1 MAVCLL
7 QTWEV
12 REMKTNVILLLF
24 GLTTMMGLMTGCQS
38 TAPISLNSFK
48 PAEATFSSSPNSSAS
63 LVTLGQTEQFD
74 KIVQQAPGVVLV
86 DFYADWCKPCQTQGK
101 ILKGLKTTA
110 SANQAQI
117 VKVNVDQHP
126 ALAQKF
132 QANALPTLL
141 VLKRGKVVERRQGL
155 TSAAEITSLLK
166 R

>member
-1 MAVCLL
+1 
-7 QTWEV
+7 
-12 REMKTNVILLLF
+12 MKIYVIMLLF
-24 GLTTMMGLMTGCQS
+24 GLTTIGLMTGCQT

-48 PAEATFSSSPNSSAS
+48 SSAEFTTFSSNQNAS
-63 LVTLGQTEQFD
+63 LITLGRTEQFNE
-74 KIVQQAPGVVLV
+74 IVQQAPGVVLV
-86 DFYADWCKPCQTQGK
+86 DFYADWCKPCQKQGE
-101 ILKGLKTTA
+101 ILKGIGTTA

-155 TSAAEITSLLK
+155 TNAAEITSLLK

>member
-1 MAVCLL
+1 
-7 QTWEV
+7 
-12 REMKTNVILLLF
+12 MKIYVIMLLF
-24 GLTTMMGLMTGCQS
+24 GLTTIGLMTGCQT

-48 PAEATFSSSPNSSAS
+48 SSAEFTTFSSNQNAS
-63 LVTLGQTEQFD
+63 LITLGRTEQFNE
-74 KIVQQAPGVVLV
+74 IVQRAPGVVLV
-86 DFYADWCKPCQTQGK
+86 DFYADWCKPCQKQGE
-101 ILKGLKTTA
+101 ILKGLGTTA
-110 SANQAQI
+110 SANHAQI

-155 TSAAEITSLLK
+155 TNAAEITSLLK

>member
-1 MAVCLL
+1 
-7 QTWEV
+7 
-12 REMKTNVILLLF
+12 MKTNVIVLLF
-24 GLTTMMGLMTGCQS
+24 GLTTIGLLTGCQS

-48 PAEATFSSSPNSSAS
+48 PSAEFATFSSNQNAS
-63 LVTLGQTEQFD
+63 LITLGRTEQFNE
-74 KIVQQAPGVVLV
+74 IVQQAPGVVLV
-86 DFYADWCKPCQTQGK
+86 DFYADWCKPCQKQGE
-101 ILKGLKTTA
+101 ILKGLGTTA

-155 TSAAEITSLLK
+155 TNAAEITSLLK

>member
-1 MAVCLL
+1 
-7 QTWEV
+7 
-12 REMKTNVILLLF
+12 MKIYVIMLLF
-24 GLTTMMGLMTGCQS
+24 GLTTIGLMTGCQT

-48 PAEATFSSSPNSSAS
+48 SSAEFTTFSSNQNAS
-63 LVTLGQTEQFD
+63 LITLGRTEQFNE
-74 KIVQQAPGVVLV
+74 IVQQAPGVVLV
-86 DFYADWCKPCQTQGK
+86 DFYADWCKPCQKQGE
-101 ILKGLKTTA
+101 ILKGLGTTA

-155 TSAAEITSLLK
+155 TNAAEITSLLK

>member
-1 MAVCLL
+1 
-7 QTWEV
+7 
-12 REMKTNVILLLF
+12 MKTNVIMLLF
-24 GLTTMMGLMTGCQS
+24 GLTTIGLLTGCQS

-48 PAEATFSSSPNSSAS
+48 PSAEFATFSSNQNAS
-63 LVTLGQTEQFD
+63 LITLGRTEQFSE
-74 KIVQQAPGVVLV
+74 IVQQAPGVVLV
-86 DFYADWCKPCQTQGK
+86 DFYADWCKPCQKQGE
-101 ILKGLKTTA
+101 ILKGLGTTA
-110 SANQAQI
+110 GANQAQI

-155 TSAAEITSLLK
+155 TNAAEITSLLK

>member
-1 MAVCLL
+1 
-7 QTWEV
+7 
-12 REMKTNVILLLF
+12 
-24 GLTTMMGLMTGCQS
+24 MTGCQT

-48 PAEATFSSSPNSSAS
+48 SSAEFTTFSSNQNAS
-63 LVTLGQTEQFD
+63 LITLGRTEQFNE
-74 KIVQQAPGVVLV
+74 IVQQAPGVVLV
-86 DFYADWCKPCQTQGK
+86 DFYADWCKPCQKQGE
-101 ILKGLKTTA
+101 ILKGLGTTA

-155 TSAAEITSLLK
+155 TNAAEITSLLK

>member
-1 MAVCLL
+1 
-7 QTWEV
+7 
-12 REMKTNVILLLF
+12 MKIYVIMLLF
-24 GLTTMMGLMTGCQS
+24 GLTTIGLMTGCQT

-48 PAEATFSSSPNSSAS
+48 SSAEFTTFSSNQNAS
-63 LVTLGQTEQFD
+63 LITLGRTEQFNE
-74 KIVQQAPGVVLV
+74 IVQQAPGVVLV
-86 DFYADWCKPCQTQGK
+86 DFYADWCKPCQKQGE
-101 ILKGLKTTA
+101 ILKGLGTTA

-117 VKVNVDQHP
+117 VKVNVDQRP

-155 TSAAEITSLLK
+155 TNAAEITSLLK

>member
-1 MAVCLL
+1 M
-7 QTWEV
+7 
-12 REMKTNVILLLF
+12 LLF
-24 GLTTMMGLMTGCQS
+24 GLTTIGLMTGCQT

-48 PAEATFSSSPNSSAS
+48 SSAEFTTFSSNQNAS
-63 LVTLGQTEQFD
+63 LITLGRTEQFNE
-74 KIVQQAPGVVLV
+74 IVQQAPGVVLV
-86 DFYADWCKPCQTQGK
+86 DFYADWCKPCQKQGE
-101 ILKGLKTTA
+101 ILKGLGTTA

-155 TSAAEITSLLK
+155 TNAAEITSLLK

>member
-1 MAVCLL
+1 
-7 QTWEV
+7 
-12 REMKTNVILLLF
+12 MKTNVIVLLF

-63 LVTLGQTEQFD
+63 LVTLGQTEQF
-74 KIVQQAPGVVLV
+74 A
-86 DFYADWCKPCQTQGK
+86 
-101 ILKGLKTTA
+101 A

-117 VKVNVDQHP
+117 VKVTVDQHP

>member
-1 MAVCLL
+1 
-7 QTWEV
+7 
-12 REMKTNVILLLF
+12 MKIYVIMLLF
-24 GLTTMMGLMTGCQS
+24 GLTTIGLMTGCQT

-48 PAEATFSSSPNSSAS
+48 SSAEFTTFSSNQNAS
-63 LVTLGQTEQFD
+63 LITLGRTEQFNE
-74 KIVQQAPGVVLV
+74 IVQQAPGVVLV
-86 DFYADWCKPCQTQGK
+86 DFYADWCKPCQKQGE
-101 ILKGLKTTA
+101 ILKGLGTTA

-155 TSAAEITSLLK
+155 TTAAEITSLLK

>member
-1 MAVCLL
+1 
-7 QTWEV
+7 
-12 REMKTNVILLLF
+12 MKIYVIMLLF
-24 GLTTMMGLMTGCQS
+24 GLTTIGLMTGCQT

-48 PAEATFSSSPNSSAS
+48 SSAEFTTFSSNQNAS
-63 LVTLGQTEQFD
+63 LVTLGRTEQFNE
-74 KIVQQAPGVVLV
+74 IVQQAPGVVLV
-86 DFYADWCKPCQTQGK
+86 DFYADWCKPCQKQGE
-101 ILKGLKTTA
+101 ILKGLGTTA

-155 TSAAEITSLLK
+155 TNAAEITSLLK

>member
-1 MAVCLL
+1 
-7 QTWEV
+7 
-12 REMKTNVILLLF
+12 
-24 GLTTMMGLMTGCQS
+24 MMGLMTGCQS

-117 VKVNVDQHP
+117 VKVNVDKHP

-132 QANALPTLL
+132 KANTLPTIL
-141 VLKRGKVVERRQGL
+141 VLKQGKVVERRQGL
-155 TSAAEITSLLK
+155 ASASEITSLLK

>member
-1 MAVCLL
+1 M
-7 QTWEV
+7 
-12 REMKTNVILLLF
+12 NIYVIMLLF
-24 GLTTMMGLMTGCQS
+24 GLTTIGLMTGCQT

-48 PAEATFSSSPNSSAS
+48 SSAEFTTFSSNQNAS
-63 LVTLGQTEQFD
+63 LITLGRTEQFNE
-74 KIVQQAPGVVLV
+74 IVQQAPGVVLV
-86 DFYADWCKPCQTQGK
+86 DFYADWCKPCQKQGE
-101 ILKGLKTTA
+101 ILKGLGTTA

-155 TSAAEITSLLK
+155 TNAAEITSLLK